1 LQKDLNV
8 AVMIKAGFT
17 GNGPEAI
24 LQVMK
29 MKVIINPV

>member
-1 LQKDLNV
+1 
-8 AVMIKAGFT
+8 MIKAGFT